1 MKIEARIKIFFCS
14 GCSLISYTASYFF
27 LFLFCPFALAA
38 EINTEQIEKDHQLQ
52 NIRSKIKNVESGI
65 EEAKEEIDSL
75 LVNLRKNEQARVD
88 LLVKIKK
95 SEKKIDTKDKHLKE
109 LADSKDKQEALLN
122 TQRDHLSEQIRA
134 AYKTG
139 RSNYLKLLL
148 NQEKPEQV
156 GRMLAYYEYD
166 TRARADQIASINLVL
181 SEISSL
187 EEKIQVETQQLTL
200 LQINQKAKLDE
211 FKSFR
216 NSRRTTRNKLQA
228 YIDEQDIQL
237 QLLQKDEQ
245 ELTKLVGKL
254 KHQELAIQV
263 YEDMPPFNSLQGKL
277 NWPVRGKIA
286 SRFGSTRKGG
296 KLKRQGVTIVAKSGD
311 EVKAITA
318 GKVVFADWFRNM
330 GLLLI
335 LDHGDGFMSLYGH
348 NERLLKKS
356 GDWVLADELIARVGD
371 TGGQQKS
378 GLYFEIRQSGN
389 PVNPTLWCKK

>member
-1 MKIEARIKIFFCS
+1 MKIETRIKIFPCS
-14 GCSLISYTASYFF
+14 GSSLISYITIYFF
-27 LFLFCPFALAA
+27 VFFFCPLTLTA

-65 EEAKEEIDSL
+65 DEARKEIDLL
-75 LVNLRKNEQARVD
+75 LVNLRKSEQASVD
-88 LLVKIKK
+88 LSIKINK
-95 SEKKIDTKDKHLKE
+95 SEKQIEAKDGHLKE
-109 LADSKDKQEALLN
+109 LSNRKLMQETLLN
-122 TQRDHLSEQIRA
+122 TQREQLSEQVRS

-166 TRARADQIASINLVL
+166 TRARAGQIAKINLAL

-216 NSRRTTRNKLQA
+216 NSRETTRSKLQA
-228 YIDEQDIQL
+228 YIDEQDIHL
-237 QLLQKDEQ
+237 QFLQKDEQ

-286 SRFGSTRKGG
+286 TRFGSMRKGG
-296 KLKRQGVTIVAKSGD
+296 KLKRQGITIIAKSGD

>member
-75 LVNLRKNEQARVD
+75 LVNLRKNEQASVD

-95 SEKKIDTKDKHLKE
+95 SEKQIDTKDKHLKE
-109 LADSKDKQEALLN
+109 LADSKDEQEALLN

-166 TRARADQIASINLVL
+166 TRARTEQIASINLVL

-216 NSRRTTRNKLQA
+216 NSRQTTRNKLQA

-286 SRFGSTRKGG
+286 SRFGSKRKGG

>member
-1 MKIEARIKIFFCS
+1 MKIEARIKISPCS
-14 GCSLISYTASYFF
+14 GSSLISYSASYFF
-27 LFLFCPFALAA
+27 LFFFFPFTLAA

-65 EEAKEEIDSL
+65 EEARKEIDSL
-75 LVNLRKNEQARVD
+75 LLNLRKSEQASVD
-88 LLVKIKK
+88 LSVKMNK
-95 SEKKIDTKDKHLKE
+95 SEKQIEAKDSLLKE
-109 LADSKDKQEALLN
+109 LGDSKIKQEALLN
-122 TQRDHLSEQIRA
+122 TQREQLSEQIRA

-166 TRARADQIASINLVL
+166 TRARAGQITKINLAL

-187 EEKIQVETQQLTL
+187 QEKINVESQQLTL

-216 NSRRTTRNKLQA
+216 SSREQTRAKLQA
-228 YIDEQDIQL
+228 YIDDQGIQL
-237 QLLQKDEQ
+237 QFLQKDEQ
-245 ELTKLVGKL
+245 ALTKLVGKL
-254 KHQELAIQV
+254 KQQELAIQV
-263 YEDMPPFNSLQGKL
+263 YEDMPLFNSLRGKL

-286 SRFGSTRKGG
+286 TRFGSMRKGG

>member
-75 LVNLRKNEQARVD
+75 LVNLRKNEQASVD

-95 SEKKIDTKDKHLKE
+95 SEKQIDTKDKHLKE